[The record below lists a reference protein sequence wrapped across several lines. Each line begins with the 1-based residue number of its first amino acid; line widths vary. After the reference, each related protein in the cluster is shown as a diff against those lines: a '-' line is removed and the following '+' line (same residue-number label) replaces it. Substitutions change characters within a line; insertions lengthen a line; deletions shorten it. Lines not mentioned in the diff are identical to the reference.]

1 METAQ
6 PNIDIEALIQ
16 ENLSLKRKLKTKEA
30 LIHEKNAEIQQYLYT
45 VSHELKT
52 PISSMRGYSLLL
64 QDFHFEDVNSEIRAY
79 LQRIATN
86 LDQMEQLV
94 DNLLDYTRIDV
105 DIEECEEVEIIEL
118 LKEAIEE
125 LNFLIQQS
133 SYEIKIDQNLPTVFC
148 KRSLMLRVFT
158 NLLNNA
164 IKYSKNTELPEIE
177 IGYIPD
183 EIFHK
188 FYVKDN
194 GIGIAHADQDKIF
207 QIFGRLNN
215 NKDTKGSG
223 LGLIIT
229 KRIIEKH
236 GGEIWV
242 ESARG
247 KGSTFYFTLPRR
259 ESNKFS
265 LETKS
270 IVNYKKN
277 ITKGMNNLNIDNK
290 LVDVAL

>member
-6 PNIDIEALIQ
+6 TNIDVDALIE
-16 ENLSLKRKLKTKEA
+16 ENISLKRKLKTKEA
-30 LIHEKNAEIQQYLYT
+30 LIHQKNTEIQQYLYT

-64 QDFHFEDVNSEIRAY
+64 QDFHFNDMNPDISSY
-79 LQRIATN
+79 LNRISNN
-86 LDQMEQLV
+86 LDQMEHLI

-105 DIEECEEVEIIEL
+105 NTDECEEVEIAEL
-118 LKEAIEE
+118 LNEALDE
-125 LNFLIQQS
+125 LNFVLQQNN
-133 SYEIKIDQNLPTVFC
+133 YEINFNPNLPTIFC
-148 KRSLMLRVFT
+148 KRSLMLRVFI
-158 NLLNNA
+158 NLLSNA
-164 IKYSKNTELPEIE
+164 IKYSKNTELPKVE
-177 IGYIPD
+177 IGYKPD

-194 GIGIAHADQDKIF
+194 GIGIALADKDKIF

-215 NKDTKGSG
+215 KKGAKGNG

-247 KGSTFYFTLPRR
+247 KGSTFFFTLPR
-259 ESNKFS
+259 
-265 LETKS
+265 KS
-270 IVNYKKN
+270 VNS
-277 ITKGMNNLNIDNK
+277 
-290 LVDVAL
+290 A

>member
-1 METAQ
+1 ME
-6 PNIDIEALIQ
+6 NIQTNINVEALIQ
-16 ENLSLKRKLKTKEA
+16 ENISLKRKLKSKEA
-30 LIHEKNAEIQQYLYT
+30 LLHEKNAEIQQYLYT

-64 QDFHFEDVNSEIRAY
+64 QDFHFENMNSEIIAY
-79 LQRIATN
+79 LQRISTN

-105 DIEECEEVEIIEL
+105 DIDECEEVEITEL

-125 LNFLIQQS
+125 LNFLIQQNN
-133 SYEIKIDQNLPTVFC
+133 YEIDISLNLPTVFC

-158 NLLNNA
+158 NLLSNA
-164 IKYSKNTELPEIE
+164 IKYSKNTELPKIE
-177 IGYIPD
+177 VGYIPD

-188 FYVKDN
+188 FYIRDN
-194 GIGIAHADQDKIF
+194 GIGIAHGDQDKIF

-215 NKDTKGSG
+215 KKGAKGSG
-223 LGLIIT
+223 LGLVIT

-236 GGEIWV
+236 GGEIWL

-247 KGSTFYFTLPRR
+247 KGSTFFFTLPR
-259 ESNKFS
+259 
-265 LETKS
+265 KS
-270 IVNYKKN
+270 
-277 ITKGMNNLNIDNK
+277 T
-290 LVDVAL
+290 A

>member
-1 METAQ
+1 METTQ
-6 PNIDIEALIQ
+6 PGINVEALIQ
-16 ENLSLKRKLKTKEA
+16 ENISLKRKLKTKEA
-30 LIHEKNAEIQQYLYT
+30 LLHEKNAEIQQYLYT

-64 QDFHFEDVNSEIRAY
+64 QDFYVEDMNGAIQAY

-86 LDQMEQLV
+86 LNQMEQLV

-105 DIEECEEVEIIEL
+105 DFNECEQVDVAEL
-118 LKEAIEE
+118 ITEALEE
-125 LNFLIQQS
+125 LNFLIQQNN
-133 SYEIKIDQNLPTVFC
+133 YEIQIVPNLPTVFC
-148 KRSLMLRVFT
+148 KRNLMVRVFT

-164 IKYSKNTELPEIE
+164 IKYAKSNELPKIE
-177 IGYIPD
+177 VGYIAD

-188 FYVKDN
+188 FYVKDD
-194 GIGIAHADQDKIF
+194 GIGIAATDQEKIF

-215 NKDTKGSG
+215 KKGAKGSG
-223 LGLIIT
+223 LGLVIT

-247 KGSTFYFTLPRR
+247 KGSTFFFTLPRKA
-259 ESNKFS
+259 SNKF
-265 LETKS
+265 
-270 IVNYKKN
+270 N
-277 ITKGMNNLNIDNK
+277 IEYN
-290 LVDVAL
+290 

>member
-6 PNIDIEALIQ
+6 TNIDVDALIQ
-16 ENLSLKRKLKTKEA
+16 ENLTLKRKLKIKEA
-30 LIHEKNAEIQQYLYT
+30 LLHQKNAEIQQYLYT

-64 QDFHFEDVNSEIRAY
+64 QDFHFDNLNPEIGSY
-79 LQRIATN
+79 LQRISTN
-86 LDQMEQLV
+86 LDQMDQLI

-105 DIEECEEVEIIEL
+105 NIDECEEVEAAEL
-118 LKEAIEE
+118 LNEALDE
-125 LNFLIQQS
+125 LNFVLQQNN
-133 SYEIKIDQNLPTVFC
+133 YEINVNPNLPTIFC
-148 KRSLMLRVFT
+148 KRSLLLRVFT
-158 NLLNNA
+158 NLLSNA
-164 IKYSKNTELPEIE
+164 IKYSKNTELPKIE
-177 IGYIPD
+177 VGYKPD

-194 GIGIAHADQDKIF
+194 GIGIAHSDKDKIF

-215 NKDTKGSG
+215 KKDAKGNG

-247 KGSTFYFTLPRR
+247 KGSTFFFTLP
-259 ESNKFS
+259 K
-265 LETKS
+265 KV
-270 IVNYKKN
+270 VN
-277 ITKGMNNLNIDNK
+277 I
-290 LVDVAL
+290 A

>member
-1 METAQ
+1 METTQ
-6 PNIDIEALIQ
+6 INIDVDALIE
-16 ENLSLKRKLKTKEA
+16 ENSSLKRKLKTKEV
-30 LIHEKNAEIQQYLYT
+30 LLHEKNAEIQQYLYT

-64 QDFHFEDVNSEIRAY
+64 QDFHFEDMNPEIMSY
-79 LQRIATN
+79 LQRISAN
-86 LDQMEQLV
+86 LDQMDQLI

-105 DIEECEEVEIIEL
+105 DVEECEEVEVIEL
-118 LKEAIEE
+118 VKEALEE
-125 LNFLIQQS
+125 LNFLIQQNHYNIS
-133 SYEIKIDQNLPTVFC
+133 IDSNLPAIFC
-148 KRSLMLRVFT
+148 KRNLMLRVFT

-164 IKYSKNTELPEIE
+164 IKYSKNNELPEIE
-177 IGYIPD
+177 IGYIPN
-183 EIFHK
+183 EIFDK

-194 GIGIAHADQDKIF
+194 GVGIAHSDKDKIF

-215 NKDTKGSG
+215 KKNAKGNG

-247 KGSTFYFTLPRR
+247 KGSTFFFTVPR
-259 ESNKFS
+259 
-265 LETKS
+265 KS
-270 IVNYKKN
+270 HN
-277 ITKGMNNLNIDNK
+277 
-290 LVDVAL
+290 

>member
-1 METAQ
+1 METTQ
-6 PNIDIEALIQ
+6 PQIDVQALIR
-16 ENLSLKRKLKTKEA
+16 ENISLKRKLKTKQA
-30 LIHEKNAEIQQYLYT
+30 LLDEKNAEIQQYLYT

-64 QDFHFEDVNSEIRAY
+64 QDFHFENMNPEIQAY
-79 LQRIATN
+79 LERIAIN

-105 DIEECEEVEIIEL
+105 DAAECEEVEVKHIIS
-118 LKEAIEE
+118 EALDE
-125 LNFLIQQS
+125 LNFLMEQYQ
-133 SYEIKIDQNLPTVFC
+133 YKIKIAPNMPTVFC
-148 KRSLMLRVFT
+148 KRALLLRVFS

-164 IKYSKNTELPEIE
+164 IKYSKNNQLPEIE

-194 GIGIAHADQDKIF
+194 GIGISNGDHDKLF

-215 NKDTKGSG
+215 KKGARGTG
-223 LGLIIT
+223 LGLVIT

-259 ESNKFS
+259 
-265 LETKS
+265 
-270 IVNYKKN
+270 
-277 ITKGMNNLNIDNK
+277 
-290 LVDVAL
+290 VDALPGRFHSGVPN

>member
-6 PNIDIEALIQ
+6 TNIDVNALIQ
-16 ENLSLKRKLKTKEA
+16 ENISLKRKLKTKET
-30 LIHEKNAEIQQYLYT
+30 LLHEKNAEIQQYLYT

-64 QDFHFEDVNSEIRAY
+64 QDFHLDDMNPEIMSY
-79 LQRIATN
+79 LQRIAVN
-86 LDQMEQLV
+86 LDQMDQLI

-105 DIEECEEVEIIEL
+105 TIEECEEVEVAEL
-118 LKEAIEE
+118 INEALDE
-125 LNFLIQQS
+125 LNFVLQKNN
-133 SYEIKIDQNLPTVFC
+133 YELTIDPNLSTIFC

-158 NLLNNA
+158 NLLSNA
-164 IKYSKNTELPEIE
+164 IKYSKNNELPEIE
-177 IGYIPD
+177 IGYQPD

-194 GIGIAHADQDKIF
+194 GIGIAHSDKEKIF

-215 NKDTKGSG
+215 KKDAKGSG
-223 LGLIIT
+223 LGLIIS

-242 ESARG
+242 ESVRG
-247 KGSTFYFTLPRR
+247 KGSTFFFTLPRR
-259 ESNKFS
+259 S
-265 LETKS
+265 
-270 IVNYKKN
+270 VN
-277 ITKGMNNLNIDNK
+277 
-290 LVDVAL
+290 

>member
-1 METAQ
+1 METTQ
-6 PNIDIEALIQ
+6 TNLDIEALIQ
-16 ENLSLKRKLKTKEA
+16 ENISLKRKLKTKEA
-30 LIHEKNAEIQQYLYT
+30 LLHEKNAEIQQYLYT

-64 QDFHFEDVNSEIRAY
+64 QDFHFDDMNPEILAY
-79 LQRIATN
+79 LQRISTN
-86 LDQMEQLV
+86 LDQMEQLI

-105 DIEECEEVEIIEL
+105 DFDECEEVEISEL
-118 LKEAIEE
+118 LKDALDE
-125 LNFLIQQS
+125 LNFLIQQNH
-133 SYEIKIDQNLPTVFC
+133 YKIIIAPKLPTIFC

-164 IKYSKNTELPEIE
+164 IKYSKSTELPEIE
-177 IGYIPD
+177 IGYAPD

-194 GIGIAHADQDKIF
+194 GVGIAHTDKNKIF

-215 NKDTKGSG
+215 KKDARGSG

-247 KGSTFYFTLPRR
+247 KGSTFFFTLPR
-259 ESNKFS
+259 K
-265 LETKS
+265 T
-270 IVNYKKN
+270 VN
-277 ITKGMNNLNIDNK
+277 
-290 LVDVAL
+290 